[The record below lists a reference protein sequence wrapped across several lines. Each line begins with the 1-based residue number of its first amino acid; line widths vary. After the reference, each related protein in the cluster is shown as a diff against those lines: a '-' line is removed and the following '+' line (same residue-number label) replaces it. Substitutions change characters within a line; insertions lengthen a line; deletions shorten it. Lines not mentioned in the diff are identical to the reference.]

1 VTLTSASPA
10 TPRAPLATPGVAASS
25 VGEVYLPQQDTE
37 LLIDMVRSLGVDGK
51 SVLDLCTGS
60 GAIAIAAARRGAAEV
75 TAVDASADAV
85 AYARRAAVTAGVSIT
100 VEHGDLTR
108 HVGEY
113 DVVTCNPPYVPTP
126 PVDDPRYHPAG
137 PSHAWDAGLDGRAV
151 LDLLCAHVPTLLRPG
166 GTFLLVHSEFADEE
180 ASLRGLRAGG
190 LHAEVV
196 SERFIPFGPVMTARA
211 GWLEERGLLERGC
224 RVERLVGIAA
234 VAPGELKVDG
244 SRSEGHTAGAEHSA

>member
-1 VTLTSASPA
+1 MTLTSAS
-10 TPRAPLATPGVAASS
+10 LASARVPDALSGVATST

-37 LLIDMVRSLGVDGK
+37 LLIGLVRAQGVDGK
-51 SVLDLCTGS
+51 RVLDLCTGS
-60 GAIAIAAARRGAAEV
+60 GAIAVAAARRGAAEV

-85 AYARRAAVTAGVSIT
+85 AYARRAARSAGVSVR

-108 HVGEY
+108 HVGKY

-126 PVDDPRYHPAG
+126 PVSDPRYHPAG

-166 GTFLLVHSEFADEE
+166 GAFLLVHSEFADEE
-180 ASLRGLRAGG
+180 ASLRSLRAGG
-190 LHAEVV
+190 LTAEIVA
-196 SERFIPFGPVMTARA
+196 ERYISFGPVMTARA
-211 GWLEERGLLERGC
+211 EWLEERGLLECGC

-234 VAPGELKVDG
+234 VAPADELDGE
-244 SRSEGHTAGAEHSA
+244 SSERHTADTEKSA

>member
-1 VTLTSASPA
+1 MTLTSAS
-10 TPRAPLATPGVAASS
+10 LASARVPDALSGVATST

-37 LLIDMVRSLGVDGK
+37 LLIGLVRAQGVDGK
-51 SVLDLCTGS
+51 RVLDLCTGS
-60 GAIAIAAARRGAAEV
+60 GAIAVAAARRGAAEV

-85 AYARRAAVTAGVSIT
+85 AYARRAARSAGVSVR

-108 HVGEY
+108 HVGKY

-126 PVDDPRYHPAG
+126 PVSDPRYHPAG

-166 GTFLLVHSEFADEE
+166 GAFLLVHSEFADEE
-180 ASLRGLRAGG
+180 ASLRSLRAGG
-190 LHAEVV
+190 LTAEIVA
-196 SERFIPFGPVMTARA
+196 ERYIPFGPVMTARA
-211 GWLEERGLLERGC
+211 EWLEERGLLERGC

-234 VAPGELKVDG
+234 VAPADELDGE
-244 SRSEGHTAGAEHSA
+244 SSERHTADTEKSA

>member
-1 VTLTSASPA
+1 MTLTSASPA
-10 TPRAPLATPGVAASS
+10 TPRGTIAASGFATS
-25 VGEVYLPQQDTE
+25 TVGEVYLPQQDTE

-51 SVLDLCTGS
+51 NVLDLCTGS

-85 AYARRAAVTAGVSIT
+85 AYARRASMTAGVSVT

-108 HVGEY
+108 HVGQY

-166 GTFLLVHSEFADEE
+166 GAFLLVHSEFADED
-180 ASLRGLRAGG
+180 ASLRALRAGG

-211 GWLEERGLLERGC
+211 EWLEERGLLERGC

-234 VAPGELKVDG
+234 VAPGGEKVDG
-244 SRSEGHTAGAEHSA
+244 QSVEVHTAETEQSA

>member
-1 VTLTSASPA
+1 MTLTSASPA
-10 TPRAPLATPGVAASS
+10 TPRATLATSGVATSS

-151 LDLLCAHVPTLLRPG
+151 LDLLCAHVPTLLCPG

>member
-1 VTLTSASPA
+1 MTLTSASPA
-10 TPRAPLATPGVAASS
+10 TPRAPLATSGVATSS

-51 SVLDLCTGS
+51 NVLDLCTGS

-151 LDLLCAHVPTLLRPG
+151 LDLLCAHVPTLLCPG